1 MRLFFI
7 IFFFWPTSSV
17 LARKAQPIFINN
29 KPPVQITYNEKA
41 VKEVKEHIQTIFKIC
56 EKKSTSKKQVLSLIR
71 GLRKTLLRHKKT
83 STLRSQ
89 DRLYI
94 SSIESSLPRKY
105 QYENSLELF
114 LETFERKY
122 RVQYNLG
129 DNVSVKQITESWF
142 RKIYDGVICHTSLGK
157 K

>member
-17 LARKAQPIFINN
+17 LARKAQPTVVNN
-29 KPPVQITYNEKA
+29 KPPVQIPYNEKA
-41 VKEVKEHIQTIFKIC
+41 VKEVKEQIQTIFKTC
-56 EKKSTSKKQVLSLIR
+56 EEKSTSKKQVLGLIR
-71 GLRKTLLRHKKT
+71 ELKKTLLRHKKT

-89 DRLYI
+89 DKLYI
-94 SSIESSLPRKY
+94 SSIESSFPRKY
-105 QYENSLELF
+105 QYEDSLELF
-114 LETFERKY
+114 LEIFERKY

-142 RKIYDGVICHTSLGK
+142 RKIYDGVSCQVSLEK